1 MRLIDADALYETV
14 KDHVTTV
21 SVCPTVDWARGKAAM
36 KEICLEDIQNAPTID
51 AAPVVHGRWE
61 EKMEHMGLVCCSV
74 CHDCYVEKEWIF
86 NKKWAWCPQCGA
98 RMDGGETDGKS

>member
-1 MRLIDADALYETV
+1 MPNSDLISRAAALNALLMSKNYRDAHDALEQL
-14 KDHVTTV
+14 
-21 SVCPTVDWARGKAAM
+21 PAVDAV
-36 KEICLEDIQNAPTID
+36 
-51 AAPVVHGRWE
+51 PVVHGRWE

-98 RMDGGETDGKS
+98 RMDGGDDNA